1 MKSGILARNCAI
13 VLVAVGLSGCAAPII
28 AGITLSQISTVAGI
42 FSTAITGKGLSD
54 HLLSFMTGKDCN
66 LTESILRKD
75 RKLCEPKGSIA
86 TAEDFKGIF
95 VAFGGKKTDPL
106 DRYAMARQKELADA
120 TIQDSDETANTAL
133 FTVAMRSGVP
143 KPGDTVGPSQLG
155 DQVVYLM
162 PPIYDEDGSTA
173 TQVPVPQPSPL
184 ITAEIPV
191 PQPSPL
197 LTASLTPTRLAPAKM
212 ALAKPR
218 D

>member
-1 MKSGILARNCAI
+1 MNRGILARNCAL
-13 VLVAVGLSGCAAPII
+13 VLIAVGLSGCAAPLV
-28 AGITLSQISTVAGI
+28 AGLTLSQISTIAGVI
-42 FSTAITGKGLSD
+42 STAFTGKGLSD
-54 HLLSFMTGKDCN
+54 HLLSFVTGKDCD

-75 RKLCEPKGSIA
+75 RKLCEEKGSAA

-120 TIQDSDETANTAL
+120 TVQQSDQSADAVL
-133 FTVAMRSGVP
+133 FTVAMRTGIP
-143 KPGDTVGPSQLG
+143 KKGEPVGPSQLG
-155 DQVVYLM
+155 NEIVYLM
-162 PPIYDEDGSTA
+162 PPIYDDSSSA
-173 TQVPVPQPSPL
+173 VPVPKPSPL
-184 ITAEIPV
+184 ITAQIPV

-197 LTASLTPTRLAPAKM
+197 VATNVAANTI